1 MAPCYNYST
10 RNLHYRTQSLPEAVY
25 NNAAMLQHL
34 GQAEYHAQDKLHAM
48 ALHHHHTQ
56 AITKKKVSLK
66 RSQTN
71 ACDLVLPSSQQIHHS
86 QHAHRPAP
94 LTAGVY
100 EAFLPPPNL
109 NAIGLPI
116 NGSASTGYHQ
126 TSRAHSFY
134 MPSNVSTQ
142 SSSNLNLMGSQQN
155 LCSTSTAG
163 SRTSEH
169 MLASS
174 YHPGLPGRTFSNQL
188 QTQRSARNLS
198 DQATSIHT
206 DKYAMPFHLYHH
218 RSVPNISVPQP
229 AAAQPQSLPPSMPSA
244 SSHSSLTTPLFVDCS
259 VEYDLGDHPPVP
271 ANSEPLLKIHPEY
284 VMKSSRKLNSSPYSL
299 HPQNANHIRGSKIK
313 GVSPRIDINETPLK
327 SCVGASGD
335 MQNLVTSGSSVRR
348 QLLPTHHMQA
358 AGQQAASRYSIATRR
373 AQQQQAA
380 VHQYQLE
387 KQKQLQQLKLH
398 NSVGGCNGNNPM
410 SVKLANTGVFSDGA
424 GGSSQGDL
432 MSAPSS
438 SFSNCGKLDAM
449 RKLSVESWDSGIGL
463 MTSSAAGGGGYTTTA
478 TASNGSISGDCS
490 QWQTQQ
496 HQHTNSESCDNNSS
510 MAANHFQPPPSYSYS
525 SSALAAAGGG
535 CGSHYQRS
543 LPHHHSELIS
553 SAGKNINNNNSSNNK
568 KFAFSGE
575 YYWNCFLF
583 C

>member
-48 ALHHHHTQ
+48 ALHHHNTHGAS

-71 ACDLVLPSSQQIHHS
+71 ACDLVLPSHNYHSQ

-116 NGSASTGYHQ
+116 NGSSGYHHQ

-155 LCSTSTAG
+155 LTSTAG
-163 SRTSEH
+163 SSRTTEH

-174 YHPGLPGRTFSNQL
+174 SYHSAKTFSNQL
-188 QTQRSARNLS
+188 QAPRSARNLS

-206 DKYAMPFHLYHH
+206 DNKYAMPFHLYHH
-218 RSVPNISVPQP
+218 RSVPNISAP
-229 AAAQPQSLPPSMPSA
+229 QPQSLPPSMPAAAA
-244 SSHSSLTTPLFVDCS
+244 SPHSSLTTPLFVDCS

-271 ANSEPLLKIHPEY
+271 ANSEPLLTIHPEY
-284 VMKSSRKLNSSPYSL
+284 VIKSSRKLNSSPYSL
-299 HPQNANHIRGSKIK
+299 HPQNSNHIRGSKIK
-313 GVSPRIDINETPLK
+313 GVSPRIDINEK
-327 SCVGASGD
+327 SCVAAGGD
-335 MQNLVTSGSSVRR
+335 LQNLVNSGSSVRR
-348 QLLPTHHMQA
+348 QLLPPHHLQTA

-387 KQKQLQQLKLH
+387 QQQKQLQQLH
-398 NSVGGCNGNNPM
+398 HSSGGGSNGNNSM
-410 SVKLANTGVFSDGA
+410 SVKLANTGVFSDG
-424 GGSSQGDL
+424 GSSDL

-463 MTSSAAGGGGYTTTA
+463 MTSSAAATGGYTTTA

-490 QWQTQQ
+490 QWQQQ
-496 HQHTNSESCDNNSS
+496 HGANSESCDNNSS
-510 MAANHFQPPPSYSYS
+510 MAAANHFQPPPSYSYS
-525 SSALAAAGGG
+525 SSALAAAAAASGG